1 MRVNWLNWFKRT
13 RLWRAVLYV
22 MVIGALILMLASPVI
37 ASSQLPS
44 LILAQTSDPVEQLR
58 QQQQKI
64 EQERSHLNQK
74 QEQLQ
79 RQEQAAQK
87 KLGGLQKDI
96 KVTNQQIAQNEKQ
109 IADANRRLKT
119 LEADLVQAEKSY
131 IGKQTATV
139 ARLRFLQ
146 RQQSGQG
153 WAVLLQSQNL
163 NEFLDRRQQ
172 LRLVYGRDRT
182 ILADLKAEAN
192 DLNQRRRKVET
203 QKNDIAILT
212 QELLAQKAQAQDAA
226 QYQRGLITHLRQD
239 RKALEAAEDQLV
251 QDSANLTA
259 LIQQRIA
266 AQSPNKYILRGTG
279 KMGYPSDGEVTSG
292 FGYRM
297 HPILGYTRFHSG
309 IDFGVDYGSP
319 IHAADAGV
327 VIFAGWYGGY
337 GQAIIIDHGK
347 NITTLYGHTSEM
359 YVSEGQTVQRGQVVG
374 AVGSSGLSTGP
385 HLHFEVRVSGEPVDP
400 ISYL

>member
-1 MRVNWLNWFKRT
+1 
-13 RLWRAVLYV
+13 
-22 MVIGALILMLASPVI
+22 MLVSPAIASP
-37 ASSQLPS
+37 LNF
-44 LILAQTSDPVEQLR
+44 LTLAQAPDSVQQL
-58 QQQQKI
+58 QQQKQKI

-74 QEQLQ
+74 QDQLQ
-79 RQEQAAQK
+79 QQEQSAQK

-96 KVTNQQIAQNEKQ
+96 KATSQQIAQNEKQ

-119 LEADLVQAEKSY
+119 LESNLVKAEKSY
-131 IGKQTATV
+131 AAKQTATV

-153 WAVLLQSQNL
+153 LAVLLQSQNL

-182 ILADLKAEAN
+182 ILADLQAEAN
-192 DLNQRRRKVET
+192 DLNLRRRKIET

-212 QELLAQKAQAQDAA
+212 QELLAQKAQAQEAA
-226 QYQRGLITHLRQD
+226 QYQQGLITHLRQD
-239 RKALEAAEDQLV
+239 RKALEAAEDQLT

-259 LIQQRIA
+259 LIQQRLA
-266 AQSPNKYILRGTG
+266 ASNKYILRGTG
-279 KMGYPSDGEVTSG
+279 KMTYPSDGEITSG

-309 IDFGVDYGSP
+309 IDFGVDYGSS

-359 YVSEGQTVQRGQVVG
+359 HVSEGQTVQRGQVIG

-385 HLHFEVRVSGEPVDP
+385 HLHFEVHISGEPIDP
-400 ISYL
+400 VSYL

>member
-1 MRVNWLNWFKRT
+1 MRANWLDWFKRGV
-13 RLWRAVLYV
+13 LCVRAHIAVG
-22 MVIGALILMLASPVI
+22 MFALSLMLVSPAIASP
-37 ASSQLPS
+37 LPA
-44 LILAQTSDPVEQLR
+44 LALTQTSDPVKEL
-58 QQQQKI
+58 QQKQKKI

-74 QEQLQ
+74 QDQLQ
-79 RQEQAAQK
+79 QQEQTAQK
-87 KLGGLQKDI
+87 KLGGFQKDI
-96 KVTNQQIAQNEKQ
+96 KVTSQQIAQNEKQ

-119 LEADLVQAEKSY
+119 LEVDLAKAEKSY
-131 IGKQTATV
+131 RGKQTATV

-153 WAVLLQSQNL
+153 LAVLLQSQNL

-172 LRLVYGRDRT
+172 LRLVYERDRT
-182 ILADLKAEAN
+182 ILADLKVEAN
-192 DLNQRRRKVET
+192 QLTLRRRQVET

-212 QELLAQKAQAQDAA
+212 QELLAQKAEAQDAA
-226 QYQRGLITHLRQD
+226 RYQQGLITHLRQD
-239 RKALEAAEDQLV
+239 RKALEAAEDQLT
-251 QDSANLTA
+251 QDSAHLTA

-266 AQSPNKYILRGTG
+266 AQSSNKYILRGTG
-279 KMGYPSDGEVTSG
+279 KLAYPSDGEITSG

-309 IDFGVDYGSP
+309 VDFGVDYGSP

-359 YVSEGQTVQRGQVVG
+359 YVSEGQTVQRGQVIG

-400 ISYL
+400 MTYL

>member
-1 MRVNWLNWFKRT
+1 MRIGV
-13 RLWRAVLYV
+13 
-22 MVIGALILMLASPVI
+22 VIGTLSLMLAPAI
-37 ASSQLPS
+37 AFPQSFA
-44 LILAQTSDPVEQLR
+44 LAQTPDPVQQLR

-74 QEQLQ
+74 QDQLHQ
-79 RQEQAAQK
+79 QEQSAQK
-87 KLGGLQKDI
+87 KLGGLQSEI
-96 KVTNQQIAQNEKQ
+96 KVTSQQIAQNEKQ
-109 IADANRRLKT
+109 IADANRRLKL
-119 LEADLVQAEKSY
+119 LESSLVKAESGY
-131 IGKQTATV
+131 VVKQTATV

-153 WAVLLQSQNL
+153 LAVLLQSQNL

-182 ILADLKAEAN
+182 VLADLQAEAN
-192 DLNQRRRKVET
+192 DLNLRRRKVET

-226 QYQRGLITHLRQD
+226 QYQQGLITHLRQD

-266 AQSPNKYILRGTG
+266 AQSSSASNKYILRGTG
-279 KMGYPSDGEVTSG
+279 KMAYPSDGEITSG

-347 NITTLYGHTSEM
+347 NVTTLYGHTSEM
-359 YVSEGQTVQRGQVVG
+359 YVSEGQTVQRGQVIG

-385 HLHFEVRVSGEPVDP
+385 HLHFEVRISGEPVDP
-400 ISYL
+400 VSYL